1 MYLWEDVKMRI
12 LEREGSSDRHFRDPV
27 RPHMISVRQK
37 ILERVSFHP
46 HLTFVQ
52 PQLHDIVCV
61 HV

>member
-1 MYLWEDVKMRI
+1 MRI
-12 LEREGSSDRHFRDPV
+12 LEREGSSDRHFRDPI

-37 ILERVSFHP
+37 LLERVSFHP